1 MHFFGQTPYIHG
13 MGFLKSLFLMVALG
27 ACMLP
32 KSKSVRVQPFF
43 DKQGHRGCRG
53 LLPENTIPGML
64 KAIDLGVTTLE
75 MDAVITADSQVILS
89 HEPFFNHEIT
99 TRQDGSSITEA
110 EEQSLNLF
118 KMTYAET
125 KRFDVGLKPH
135 NRFPKQQKQA
145 ATKPLLTEVI
155 DSAEAYLKQKNL
167 PPVGYNIETKCKQE
181 TDNLFHPEPETF
193 VRLLMAIIQ
202 SKEIQDRTI
211 IQSFDIRTLQVVHR
225 QYPGTK
231 TALLIED
238 YDKHTFAEQLAQLG
252 FTPTIYSPHYSLV
265 NTALVQ
271 QCKTAGVQLIPWTVN
286 EREEITRLKE
296 MGVDGIITDYPNL
309 FAGF

>member
-125 KRFDVGLKPH
+125 NRFDVGLKPH